1 MECTSHTSNAG
12 FVETTISTEEN
23 TIILSMRKRQRKK
36 PATSLEKLQ
45 TTIAN
50 IAKRAMLQYRRVGVS
65 DYEWAL
71 SRILY
76 YIGRID
82 NLSTIAP
89 GVQQQA
95 LAKAW
100 ESYTVV
106 QSWDLPTRE
115 EHRSI
120 ETISWRNISPNWDRI
135 AQMQP
140 RTKQKKSNPYWKP
153 KKPVISDLGRSHH
166 ETKPN
171 PEREEI
177 WSLQLGHLLKEDPNG
192 GWRAKLT
199 GPTENCLF
207 DKCIAIQKTPNE
219 RKFGKDTRKNKEDG
233 SSIHL
238 AEEE

>member
-1 MECTSHTSNAG
+1 VFTSLRSNAG
-12 FVETTISTEEN
+12 FIEITISLEEN
-23 TIILSMRKRQRKK
+23 TIIPFMRKNRKK
-36 PATSLEKLQ
+36 KPVTSLEKLQ
-45 TTIAN
+45 IVIAN

-82 NLSTIAP
+82 NLSMIAP

-100 ESYTVV
+100 ESYTTV

-120 ETISWRNISPNWDRI
+120 ETTSWRNISPNWDRI

-140 RTKQKKSNPYWKP
+140 RTKQKKFNPYWKP
-153 KKPVISDLGRSHH
+153 KKPAISDLGRFHH
-166 ETKPN
+166 ETIPN

-177 WSLQLGHLLKEDPNG
+177 WSLRLGHLLKEDPNG

-199 GPTENCLF
+199 SPTENCLF
-207 DKCIAIQKTPNE
+207 DKCIAIQKTPND
-219 RKFGKDTRKNKEDG
+219 RNFGEDTRKNKEDWG
-233 SSIHL
+233 QVYL
-238 AEEE
+238 AEEK